1 MPQTPKGNDMEKPLI
16 LCYALSESDCADLK
30 RFAKRYGAGI
40 RRVPPS
46 SYGLPIAAVASGLE
60 GTASAPLRELP
71 EPMLVFANFP
81 EAMLQVFLDALR
93 ASSVRKVSLK
103 AVVTPTNA
111 AWTAEALYRELCRER
126 SAVRFS

>member
-1 MPQTPKGNDMEKPLI
+1 MEKPLI
-16 LCYALSESDCADLK
+16 LCYALPESDCAALK

-40 RRVPPS
+40 RRVLPPS
-46 SYGLPIAAVASGLE
+46 YALPIAAVASGME
-60 GTASAPLRELP
+60 GAATGPFNELA

-81 EAMLQVFLDALR
+81 ETMLDVFLDALR

-111 AWTAEALYRELCRER
+111 AWTADALYRELCRER